1 MRETLGSTLGDVAPA
16 FAAATRITCPNGVL
30 VYSMHRDMLFGY
42 AQCRNAYA
50 GQGQV
55 AELRWHRDVCVR
67 SGYYVKP
74 MPIQHA
80 LYL

>member
-42 AQCRNAYA
+42 ARCRNAYA
-50 GQGQV
+50 GASGRVALAQGRMC
-55 AELRWHRDVCVR
+55 EKWLLC
-67 SGYYVKP
+67 
-74 MPIQHA
+74 
-80 LYL
+80 